1 MLGVEEAAAVK
12 HMEALG
18 VEEAAAVLVEEQEGT
33 GELLEDWL

>member
-1 MLGVEEAAAVK
+1 VK

-18 VEEAAAVLVEEQEGT
+18 VEEAAAVLVEEGA